1 MVRPAIASTA
11 ALAGVL
17 VSTAAGAGPETSL
30 RDFASE
36 TVESGVRSIGM
47 GGDGA
52 TTGNY
57 ARVDLPETMAR
68 DSQALVLRDPGTA
81 SLAVGVARYT
91 DTANAMSFVA
101 TSFTTP
107 RFWDGAALSVTGVSQ
122 YATGLRVWDYTA
134 PAPLAPPS
142 LADGSSQA
150 AQVVLSKPLWRTVS
164 LGVMLSYAQSQMTL
178 LPLAGTP
185 AIRYST
191 SWLPSGGVGLHWRPD
206 ARWELGAR
214 ITVVNDEET
223 RDDASGLRSGLVRA
237 YDARL
242 GGGWSPW
249 SGTRLDAGF
258 VVRQEASDVD
268 AALRLP
274 STSFKVFPNVGVEQA
289 LVRGRVWARAG
300 LDERTWTTGLSLRAR
315 PVTLDVAYVY
325 GIALSRIDEVFGQ
338 RNASLL
344 ASLRLD
350 L

>member
-1 MVRPAIASTA
+1 MLRRAIVLPAALGGMLLSTA
-11 ALAGVL
+11 AV
-17 VSTAAGAGPETSL
+17 AGPETSL

-57 ARVDLPETMAR
+57 A
-68 DSQALVLRDPGTA
+68 LVLRDPGTA
-81 SLAVGVARYT
+81 SLSAGVARYA

-107 RFWDGAALSVTGVSQ
+107 RFWDGAALSVTGLSQ
-122 YATGLRVWDYTA
+122 HATDLRVWDDTA
-134 PAPLAPPS
+134 PTPLAPPS
-142 LADGSSQA
+142 LGDGSSQA
-150 AQVVLSKPLWRTVS
+150 ALVTLAKPLGRTVS

-178 LPLAGTP
+178 LPFAGTP
-185 AIRYST
+185 PIRYST
-191 SWLPSGGVGLHWRPD
+191 SWLPSGGVGLHWHPD
-206 ARWELGAR
+206 EHWELGAR

-223 RDDASGLRSGLVRA
+223 RDDASGLRSGLIRT

-249 SGTRLDAGF
+249 RGTRLDAGF

-315 PVTLDVAYVY
+315 PVTIDVAYVY

-344 ASLRLD
+344 ASVRVD
-350 L
+350 LP

>member
-1 MVRPAIASTA
+1 
-11 ALAGVL
+11 
-17 VSTAAGAGPETSL
+17 
-30 RDFASE
+30 
-36 TVESGVRSIGM
+36 
-47 GGDGA
+47 
-52 TTGNY
+52 
-57 ARVDLPETMAR
+57 
-68 DSQALVLRDPGTA
+68 
-81 SLAVGVARYT
+81 
-91 DTANAMSFVA
+91 
-101 TSFTTP
+101 
-107 RFWDGAALSVTGVSQ
+107 
-122 YATGLRVWDYTA
+122 
-134 PAPLAPPS
+134 
-142 LADGSSQA
+142 
-150 AQVVLSKPLWRTVS
+150 
-164 LGVMLSYAQSQMTL
+164 MLSYAQSQMTL

-185 AIRYST
+185 PIRYST

-206 ARWELGAR
+206 AQWELGAR

-249 SGTRLDAGF
+249 PGTRLDAGF

-274 STSFKVFPNVGVEQA
+274 STSLKVFPNVGVEQA
-289 LVRGRVWARAG
+289 LVPGRVWARAG

-315 PVTLDVAYVY
+315 PVTIDVAYVY

-350 L
+350 LR